1 MSAIM
6 NTYNRYDITLVR
18 GEGSY
23 LYDDKGKRYVDFAS
37 GIAVTNLGHANK
49 EIAEVITKQANTLIH
64 TSNLYKNPLQEEV
77 AQTISNLSFSG
88 KVFFCNSGAEA
99 NEAALKLA
107 RIYGNKKH
115 NGKKYKIITMTNSF
129 HGRTFATLSATGQ
142 DKVKK
147 GFEPVLDFIKHI
159 PFNDILALK
168 DAIEPET
175 VAVLLE
181 VIQGEGGVIPAKKEY
196 LEEVRKICTERDILL
211 IFDEVQ
217 TGIGRTGEVFG
228 YQLFGVEPD
237 AFTLAKALGNGFPI
251 GAMVAKTEYAE
262 YLAPGTHATTFG
274 GNYLGCA
281 IAKYVLSVVS
291 DRSFLNSVKEK
302 GNYIKKAL
310 KEIFGDK
317 GEVRGEGM
325 MIGVRL
331 NDTISISDFIN
342 KAHEYGVLTVP
353 AGDNTVRI
361 YPALNIEY
369 AILDEGLEKLNKT
382 IGEFQ

>member
-1 MSAIM
+1 MSAVM
-6 NTYNRYDITLVR
+6 NTYNRYDITLVK
-18 GEGSY
+18 GEGAY

-49 EIAEVITKQANTLIH
+49 ELTEIICKQSATLMH

-77 AQTISNLSFSG
+77 AQIIIKLSFDG

-107 RIYGNKKH
+107 RIYGNKKYG
-115 NGKKYKIITMTNSF
+115 GKKYKIITMTNSF

-159 PFNDILALK
+159 PFNDISALK

-175 VAVLLE
+175 VAIMLE

-196 LEEVRKICTERDILL
+196 LEEVRKICTEKDILL

-228 YQLFGVEPD
+228 YQLYGVEPD

-251 GAMVAKTEYAE
+251 GAMMAKTEYAE
-262 YLAPGTHATTFG
+262 YLAPGTHASTFG

-281 IAKYVLSVVS
+281 IAKYVLSTIS
-291 DRSFLNSVKEK
+291 NKEFLNSVKEK
-302 GNYIKKAL
+302 GRYIKKAL
-310 KEIFGDK
+310 KDIFKDK
-317 GEVRGEGM
+317 GEIRGEGL
-325 MIGVRL
+325 MIGVKL
-331 NDTISISDFIN
+331 IDSISLSDFIS
-342 KAHEYGVLTVP
+342 KAHEKGVLTVP
-353 AGDNTVRI
+353 AGDNTVRV
-361 YPALNIEY
+361 YPALNIDY
-369 AILDEGLEKLNKT
+369 SVMDEGLEKLNKALK
-382 IGEFQ
+382 EFK